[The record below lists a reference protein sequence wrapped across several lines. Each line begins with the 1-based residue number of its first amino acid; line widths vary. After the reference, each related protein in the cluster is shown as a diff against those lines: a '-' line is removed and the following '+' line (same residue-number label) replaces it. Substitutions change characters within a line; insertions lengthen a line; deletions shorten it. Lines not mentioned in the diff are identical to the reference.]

1 MKRARVTD
9 WGSYVRWD
17 GKVIIPFKRLLE
29 LGLCD
34 VFITK
39 GGQSGP
45 GLSTKANLAAA
56 RAEKVPV
63 TGCFYWGDPCN
74 AVEFDVAMID
84 GLIIQE
90 DPDIVILDFE
100 QWWSDW
106 AKYEAA
112 CSGLIGWGDV
122 PHFSPFVLSEH
133 YRKVAEQIQ
142 ADNPSKK
149 VLIYTSKPFVNSWAD
164 PMSTWL
170 NKFDGGFVASW
181 PDYGRSIYYLDWPDI
196 QSYPAED
203 EVPDLPPPWTTWK
216 LWQTSSRIRP
226 QQYQF
231 DFESGFD
238 HNYDWGLFNGSLAEL
253 LAWLGKPAP
262 EPEPY
267 PNPIPEPAPIAAW
280 QQQIDAWARTKGF
293 SGSPLP

>member
-1 MKRARVTD
+1 MIKAKVID

-17 GKVIIPFKRLLE
+17 GKVIIPFARLVQ

-56 RAEKVPV
+56 RGEKVSV

-74 AVEFDVAMID
+74 SPEYDAAFID
-84 GLIIQE
+84 ALVIEE
-90 DPDIVILDFE
+90 DPDIIILDFE

-122 PHFSPFVLSEH
+122 PHFTPFELSEH
-133 YRKVAEQIQ
+133 YRKVAQAVK
-142 ADNPSKK
+142 ADNPTKK
-149 VLIYTSKPFVNSWAD
+149 VLIYTSNPFVVSWAS
-164 PMSTWL
+164 PMGTWL
-170 NKFDGGFVASW
+170 HEFDGGFVASW
-181 PDYGRSIYYLDWPDI
+181 PDYGKAVYYLDWDAI
-196 QSYPAED
+196 AAYPAVD
-203 EVPDLPPPWTTWK
+203 CVPNLPQGWSTWS

-226 QQYQF
+226 KEYQL
-231 DFESGFD
+231 DFASGFD
-238 HNYDWGLFNGSLAEL
+238 HNYDWGVFNGTVADL
-253 LAWLGKPAP
+253 LVWIGKPV
-262 EPEPY
+262 
-267 PNPIPEPAPIAAW
+267 PEPAPQPTKPIIPPLTW
-280 QQQIDAWARTKGF
+280 QEAIDAWARTQGYA
-293 SGSPLP
+293 GPAV